1 MLFGGFKLHKENNY
15 LQKKVFCGIFYNM
28 LIKIWQIN

>member
-1 MLFGGFKLHKENNY
+1 MLFGGFKLHQENNY
-15 LQKKVFCGIFYNM
+15 IQKMFGGIFYNM

>member
-15 LQKKVFCGIFYNM
+15 LQKVFWGIFYHI